1 MQRRLS
7 RVGLAL
13 ATAVAFGEEAR
24 AETDRTAHRL
34 NIDLPVL
41 SLRENVSLGYVPG
54 MWQSLAATKSFTYL
68 AHAGVMQ
75 VFQLTSDM
83 GWSPTAIDFL
93 DSSVLA
99 VVDLVVLGRLP
110 LSFIWQHEEWHRAVM
125 SRRDI
130 DSYNGIYDFN
140 LSLDGLVPVRGVRD
154 EDLARLKASHPA
166 EMVRLSSAGM
176 EAQVA
181 FHTELDK
188 DRFFRGT
195 HARVTGTELLST
207 LFLIQGLL
215 DPAYRSRSITA
226 SAIAAEG
233 PNIEDRDF
241 TGLDAT
247 AWVYDLHRPNEPYE
261 ARGPHP
267 SGLGIDRY
275 RTEDNLTGRELGY
288 LRRQAYFSLLNL
300 INPAF
305 TGLSELEIDRGEGE
319 APWRWSFN
327 VQHVPAPFGVL
338 FQLNGFLDTG
348 AHSWF
353 LQTQL
358 HSSDQLVLPGLALSL
373 VREPL
378 QWIEG
383 STLTA
388 TLQAWL
394 QPEDQLFFARTAQL
408 GAGLVLRGNL
418 PLGAGLE
425 AYVEGRAKTAGWVM
439 GDPVLGPNIDAHVGV
454 QTLLF

>member
-1 MQRRLS
+1 MAF
-7 RVGLAL
+7 VA
-13 ATAVAFGEEAR
+13 AVASSEPAR

-54 MWQSLAATKSFTYL
+54 MWQSLAATKSFTYV

-75 VFQLTSDM
+75 LFQLTSDM
-83 GWSPTAIDFL
+83 GWSPTAIDIL
-93 DSSVLA
+93 DSTMLA
-99 VVDLVVLGRLP
+99 VVDLVILGRLP

-140 LSLDGLVPVRGVRD
+140 LSLDGLVPVRSVRD
-154 EDLARLKASHPA
+154 EDLIRLKASHPA

-215 DPAYRSRSITA
+215 DPAFRSSSITA
-226 SAIAAEG
+226 SAIAEEG
-233 PNIEDRDF
+233 PDIEDRDF

-247 AWVYDLHRPNEPYE
+247 AWVYDLHRPDEPYE

-267 SGLGIDRY
+267 SGLGLDRY
-275 RTEDNLTGRELGY
+275 RAEEDLTGAELGY

-305 TGLSELEIDRGEGE
+305 IGLPDFRIAGSEGE
-319 APWRWSFN
+319 PPWRWSFN
-327 VQHVPAPFGVL
+327 VQHVPAPFGVM

-358 HSSDQLVLPGLALSL
+358 NSSEQLVLPGLALSL

-378 QWIEG
+378 ALLEG
-383 STLTA
+383 ATLTA
-388 TLQAWL
+388 TVQAWL
-394 QPEDQLFFARTAQL
+394 QPEEQLFFASSAQL

-425 AYVEGRAKTAGWVM
+425 GYVEGRAKTAGWVM
-439 GDPVLGPNIDAHVGV
+439 GDPVLEPNVDAHVGI

>member
-1 MQRRLS
+1 LSAGASAEPDAGQIDRR
-7 RVGLAL
+7 
-13 ATAVAFGEEAR
+13 
-24 AETDRTAHRL
+24 AHRL
-34 NIDLPVL
+34 NVDLPVL
-41 SLRENVSLGYVPG
+41 SLRENVGLGYFPG
-54 MWQSLAATKSFTYL
+54 MWQSLAATKSVTYL
-68 AHAGVMQ
+68 THAALLEL
-75 VFQLTSDM
+75 FQLNSDM
-83 GWSPTAIDFL
+83 GWSRTAIDIT
-93 DSSVLA
+93 DSTLIA
-99 VVDLVVLGRLP
+99 VFDLVALGRLP
-110 LSFIWQHEEWHRAVM
+110 LSFIWMHEEWHRAVM

-130 DSYNGIYDFN
+130 DSYNGIYDFH
-140 LSLDGLVPVRGVRD
+140 LGLDGLVPVRDVTD
-154 EDLARLKASHPA
+154 QDLIRLKASYPA

-188 DRFFRGT
+188 DRFFRRT
-195 HARVTGTELLST
+195 HARVTGTEILST

-215 DPAYRSRSITA
+215 DPAYRSDSITA
-226 SAIAAEG
+226 GAIAEEG
-233 PNIEDRDF
+233 PGIEDRDF

-247 AWVYDLHRPNEPYE
+247 AWVYDLFRPEEPYE

-275 RTEDNLTGRELGY
+275 RSERDMTKEEIGY
-288 LRRQAYFSLLNL
+288 LRRQGFFSLVNL

-305 TGLSELEIDRGEGE
+305 IGVRELEIDRGEGQ

-327 VQHVPAPFGVL
+327 FQHVPAPFGVM

-348 AHSWF
+348 VHSWF

-358 HSSDQLVLPGLALSL
+358 NSSDQLTLPGLALSL

-378 QWIEG
+378 PLLEG
-383 STLTA
+383 ATLTG

-394 QPEDQLFFARTAQL
+394 QPRDQLFFASAARP
-408 GAGLVLRGNL
+408 GAGLVLRANV
-418 PLGAGLE
+418 PLGAGVE
-425 AYVEGRAKTAGWVM
+425 AYVEARAKTSGWVI
-439 GDPVLGPNIDAHVGV
+439 GDPMLQRNVDAHVGF